1 VWKKCTFSTQH
12 CSPRAH
18 AARARVIIVRGVET
32 RTRAH
37 LHASSPLRD
46 CPGGMSSLT
55 VAGFSRRAAAQLG
68 VAIAL
73 TAALGGVLQLHKLAS
88 IDSAGREFAETSSA
102 VKVSFLLPFA
112 LAKSSAN
119 LAVGRWADAYG
130 RRRVTVL
137 GWSVGVIAPV
147 LGMIATRV
155 KSGGFGVVT
164 MSALFLGC
172 AQGLTWTALVLAC
185 VDICGSTRRGFA
197 SGLNE
202 TVGYTAIALFA
213 HVYGAMES
221 SGVTCSW
228 VDETRSDACVA
239 SNAEQTCI
247 TPDDWTSACVGACV
261 CRGYMQVPMGIELLM
276 CLIGLIV
283 SVVLLK
289 ESSGGHRF
297 AVGGSSWLNPI
308 DEDESMDKGVVGVRI
323 SNDDE
328 FDRSGAASFAAA
340 KVETF
345 REAMYRTSWA
355 NKNTAVVCYAA
366 FCANFETA
374 VAWGLMSVW
383 ARDQL
388 ALTGRQRDV
397 FTACYSFMKGFT
409 QIGSGMLSD
418 KIGRKTPMAFGL
430 IGGAISLLIAT
441 FGAGFR
447 GHFTVGAS
455 DVDKLKSTEYAVL
468 TFSSVFLGFCTGVTY
483 PLLAAA
489 AVDHAPDA
497 NHYASTLGVVRFWR
511 DLGYAMGVPLAAIA
525 DSSSTEVALILVSLV
540 MLSAGVAVAKVY
552 AEKNPNNSDAGYV
565 ETASDEPGDVELPR
579 FS

>member
-1 VWKKCTFSTQH
+1 MWKKCTRGIAR
-12 CSPRAH
+12 RAH
-18 AARARVIIVRGVET
+18 TPRARVIIARGVET

-37 LHASSPLRD
+37 LHASIASGD
-46 CPGGMSSLT
+46 CAGAMSSST
-55 VAGFSRRAAAQLG
+55 VAGFSRGAAAQLG

-137 GWSVGVIAPV
+137 GWSVGAIAPV

-239 SNAEQTCI
+239 SNAEQKCV

-297 AVGGSSWLNPI
+297 AVGGSSWVNPI
-308 DEDESMDKGVVGVRI
+308 EEDESTDKGVVGVRI
-323 SNDDE
+323 SREDDE
-328 FDRSGAASFAAA
+328 FDRPGAASFAAA

-455 DVDKLKSTEYAVL
+455 DVEKLKSTEYAVL

-552 AEKNPNNSDAGYV
+552 AEKNPNNSDVGYV

-579 FS
+579 IS

>member
-1 VWKKCTFSTQH
+1 MPS
-12 CSPRAH
+12 
-18 AARARVIIVRGVET
+18 
-32 RTRAH
+32 
-37 LHASSPLRD
+37 ASSA
-46 CPGGMSSLT
+46 SLAAATATAT
-55 VAGFSRRAAAQLG
+55 VFAGFSRRAAAQLG
-68 VAIAL
+68 VAVAL

-137 GWSVGVIAPV
+137 GWSVGAMAPV

-185 VDICGSTRRGFA
+185 VDICGSARRGFA

-221 SGVTCSW
+221 SGVRCAW
-228 VDETRSDACVA
+228 VDDTQSEACVA
-239 SNAEQTCI
+239 SNAAQTCAA
-247 TPDDWTSACVGACV
+247 PDDWTSACVGECV

-283 SVVLLK
+283 SVILLK

-297 AVGGSSWLNPI
+297 AVGDSTWVNAIEDDDEEAI
-308 DEDESMDKGVVGVRI
+308 DKRVVGVQI
-323 SNDDE
+323 SSSSDE
-328 FDRSGAASFAAA
+328 YDRSGSSSFAAA

-345 REAMYRTSWA
+345 REAMYRTSWE

-430 IGGAISLLIAT
+430 IGGSISLLIAT

-447 GHFTVGAS
+447 GYFTVGAS
-455 DVDKLKSTEYAVL
+455 DVDKLRSTEYAVL

-489 AVDHAPDA
+489 AVDHAPDE

-552 AEKNPNNSDAGYV
+552 AEKNPNNQAVGYV
-565 ETASDEPGDVELPR
+565 KTASDEPGDVELPR